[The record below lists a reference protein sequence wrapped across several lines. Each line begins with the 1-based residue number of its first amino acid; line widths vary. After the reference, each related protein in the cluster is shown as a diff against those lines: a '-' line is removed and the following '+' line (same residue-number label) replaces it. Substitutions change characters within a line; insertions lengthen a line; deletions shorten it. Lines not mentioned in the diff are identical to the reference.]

1 MFDSFGE
8 YMFRLLFGPLK
19 KVTKKANQF
28 YIFFKVIGRQ
38 FDQMKKDILRVREE
52 SAVLTCSDVMLP
64 VHGQDR
70 GMVRLK
76 GEAIEGYRTRLAM
89 KGIISEK
96 AGLNEGIRYLAKSF
110 GYDNVEIIKN
120 PDPEHW
126 AEATVFFAGGNIVLD
141 DNGVLLQE
149 LNKIK
154 PARTLLSLSKQQRYS
169 GMVYLGAA
177 RVSGRIV
184 IIEQE

>member
-8 YMFRLLFGPLK
+8 YMFRLLFGPLRR
-19 KVTKKANQF
+19 VRKKANQF
-28 YIFFKVIGRQ
+28 YIFFKVVGKQ
-38 FDQMKKDILRVREE
+38 FDQLKKDIFKVREE

-64 VHGQDR
+64 IHGQDR
-70 GMVRLK
+70 DMARLR
-76 GEAIEGYRTRLAM
+76 GETVEGYRTRLAM

-110 GYDNVEIIKN
+110 GYDNVEILKN

-141 DNGVLLQE
+141 DHGVLLQE

-154 PARTLLSLSKQQRYS
+154 RSEEHTSELQSQR
-169 GMVYLGAA
+169 
-177 RVSGRIV
+177 
-184 IIEQE
+184 